1 MKKYISLIM
10 CLAVILSLTT
20 YAFAFGPGFGWG
32 GGGGFCWLG
41 NIPPEQTQKY
51 TDFQKQILPLRQK
64 MIELKTD
71 LATLYSQANPDWN
84 AIASKQKEIVDLRIE
99 IQKRAYTAGL
109 SLRPF
114 YMQNVK
120 GKMGM
125 RNCAMAPA
133 CRMI

>member
-1 MKKYISLIM
+1 MKKYISLVIVF
-10 CLAVILSLTT
+10 AVILSLTT
-20 YAFAFGPGFGWG
+20 FAFAFGPGLGWG

-51 TDFQKQILPLRQK
+51 ADFQKQILPLRQK

-71 LATLYSQANPDWN
+71 LATLYSQVNPDWD

-114 YMQNVK
+114 HMQNVK

-125 RNCAMAPA
+125 RNCVMAPA